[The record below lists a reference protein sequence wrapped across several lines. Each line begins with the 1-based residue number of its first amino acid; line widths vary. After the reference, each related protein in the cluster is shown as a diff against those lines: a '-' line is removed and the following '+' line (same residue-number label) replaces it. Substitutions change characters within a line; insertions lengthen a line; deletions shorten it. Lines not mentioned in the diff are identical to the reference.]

1 MTDLFDLK
9 NVEDLPEKIRD
20 YVKEKEP
27 KQTVYTMIVELFKI
41 AKRPLTLSEIIV
53 GLYRKYNKQITYPH
67 CSTQM
72 LVFSYKSK
80 YKIKK
85 LNATF
90 YKYEE

>member
-9 NVEDLPEKIRD
+9 NVEDLPEKVRG

-27 KQTVYTMIVELFKI
+27 KQTLYTMIVELFKI

-53 GLYRKYNKQITYPH
+53 GLYRKYNKKINYRY
-67 CSTQM
+67 CCTQM

-85 LNATF
+85 LNSTF
-90 YKYEE
+90 YKYVG

>member
-27 KQTVYTMIVELFKI
+27 KQTLYTMIVELFKI
-41 AKRPLTLSEIIV
+41 AKRPLTISEIMV
-53 GLYRKYNKQITYPH
+53 GLYRKYNKQIKYNS
-67 CSTQM
+67 CSVQM
-72 LVFSYKSK
+72 LLFSYKSK
-80 YKIKK
+80 NKIKK
-85 LNATF
+85 LNSTF